1 MITLK
6 NTRLLVA
13 TLFALFVGAFF
24 VFKAMNKTSKPI
36 VTKTTNIWYFQGS
49 TLAEAE
55 DASNYSQTPHPSCN
69 MGSALPCEV
78 PVDNAPDQ
86 SSLQT
91 FLDGKTGADIRDNYA
106 TSKRN

>member
-13 TLFALFVGAFF
+13 TLFVLFVGAFF
-24 VFKAMNKTSKPI
+24 VVKAMNKADKPSFSKAA
-36 VTKTTNIWYFQGS
+36 NIWYFQGS
-49 TLAEAE
+49 TLIEAE
-55 DASNYSQTPHPSCN
+55 DATNYSQTPHPSCN
-69 MGSALPCEV
+69 MGSELPCEV

-86 SSLQT
+86 SSLQN

>member
-1 MITLK
+1 MSTLK

-24 VFKAMNKTSKPI
+24 VVKAMNKADKPSVSKA
-36 VTKTTNIWYFQGS
+36 TNIWYFQGS
-49 TLAEAE
+49 SLAEAQ
-55 DASNYSQTPHPSCN
+55 DAENYSQTPHPSCN
-69 MGSALPCEV
+69 MGTALPCEV

-86 SSLQT
+86 SSLQN
-91 FLDGKTGADIRDNYA
+91 FLDGKTGAEIRDNYA